1 MLTDLIPAAVTT
13 VGSMPGTSA
22 LDAVGLVVAELAQGD
37 GVPHLPELP
46 ARGPGSD
53 LVGRTA
59 GLLASVA
66 PDLAVETTAA
76 GWRFADAPGREM
88 RRARSW
94 LSEDLDAFEEAL
106 DGFEGVIAASLA
118 GPWTLA
124 AAIELRTGER
134 AVRDAGAGRDLA
146 GALAHAATEHVAEL
160 RRRVPGATVMLWFDE
175 PSLPAVLAGSLPT
188 QSGRSRYAAVEEH
201 VAETALGSLVEA
213 VHAAG
218 ASVVLHCCA
227 ERPPIALLRRTG
239 ADALSV
245 DLLLHDQRDDD
256 ELGEL
261 LDAGRRLVAGVVP
274 GTGPA
279 SASPAS
285 EVGDS
290 VGHVTALGHR
300 LGLSAESLAHGIL
313 VSPTCGLAGATPSAA
328 RRTLAVLRGAGRALR
343 QDDPVAVDEER

>member
-1 MLTDLIPAAVTT
+1 MLTDLLPAAVTT
-13 VGSMPGTSA
+13 VGSMPGTA
-22 LDAVGLVVAELAQGD
+22 VVDAVGLLVNELAQGD

-59 GLLASVA
+59 SLLAEVA

-94 LSEDLDAFEEAL
+94 LAEDLDAFEEAL
-106 DGFEGVIAASLA
+106 DGFDGWIASSLA

-134 AVRDAGAGRDLA
+134 ALRDVGACRDLA
-146 GALAHAATEHVAEL
+146 GALVHAATDHVAEL
-160 RRRVPGATVMLWFDE
+160 RRRVPGARIMLWFDE
-175 PSLPAVLAGSLPT
+175 PSLPAVLEGSLPT
-188 QSGRSRYAAVEEH
+188 QSGRGSYAAVEQP
-201 VAETALGSLVEA
+201 VAATALADLVEA

-218 ASVVLHCCA
+218 AAVVIHCCA
-227 ERPPIALLRRTG
+227 ERPPLALMRGTG

-245 DLLLHDQRDDD
+245 DLLIHDQRDDD

-261 LDAGRRLVAGVVP
+261 LDSGRRLVAGVVP
-274 GTGPA
+274 GTGLA

-285 EVGDS
+285 EVGDT
-290 VGHVTALGHR
+290 VGHVTALGNR
-300 LGLSAESLAHGIL
+300 LGLGAEELARGVL
-313 VSPTCGLAGATPSAA
+313 LSPTCGLAGASPAAA
-328 RRTLAVLRGAGRALR
+328 RRALTVLRAAGRAVR
-343 QDDPVAVDEER
+343 QDDPVTVEQER